1 MSDEGDRGPLYGR
14 QARLFAAPRRSR
26 GRCRRSSDITIRAL
40 RAHGRLE
47 PVDEAIIVAHRVAAD
62 NVDAAERARDA
73 DEGSAFVV
81 ANALRTYLIAT
92 AGLYARVGMI
102 EADDEDELW
111 SALSAPVGDTPPA

>member
-1 MSDEGDRGPLYGR
+1 
-14 QARLFAAPRRSR
+14 
-26 GRCRRSSDITIRAL
+26 
-40 RAHGRLE
+40 
-47 PVDEAIIVAHRVAAD
+47 VDEAIIVAHRVAAD